1 MSVTLDR
8 LITWLATPSETEHLE
23 FKEAKTQ
30 YSSIKLFKYCVALAN
45 EGGGHLILGVTDKPP
60 RRVVGSQA
68 FQNLEE
74 IRAKLV
80 SKLQIRVEVDELHH
94 PDGRVLIFS
103 VPARPKGAPLHIDGQ
118 YLMRAG
124 EELVPM
130 TADRLQ
136 AIFAEGQSNFEER
149 IALGGLAAAD
159 VVRLLDSQSYF
170 DLVRLPYP
178 VDRQGVLER
187 FSRERLIVK
196 KGDRFSITNL
206 GALLFA
212 KDLGEFDLLSRKSVR
227 VTTYEGLDKL
237 TTLRDITGVKGYA
250 VGYERLVDYVNSQ
263 IPANEVIGKALRES
277 VPMYPEIAIRELV
290 ANALIHQDLEQTG
303 GSVAIDIYAN
313 RLEISNPG
321 VPCIEPDRFID
332 EYRSRNDRL
341 TDLMRRL
348 RICEEKGS
356 GIDKVISSVED
367 YQLPPLDIRVG
378 QARTTVV
385 LFGHRSFND
394 MDRADKVRAC
404 YQHCSLRYVMTEKM
418 TNQSLRERFALSTR
432 QVDTASRIIRDT
444 MDEGLIKLEDPQSS
458 SKRYAKYIPY
468 WA

>member
-8 LITWLATPSETEHLE
+8 LITWLAAPSETEHLE
-23 FKEAKTQ
+23 FKEAKAQ
-30 YSSIKLFKYCVALAN
+30 YNSIKLFKYCVALAN
-45 EGGGHLILGVTDKPP
+45 EGGGHLILGVSDKPP

-149 IALGGLAAAD
+149 IALGGLAADD

-237 TTLRDITGVKGYA
+237 TTLRDISGVKGYA

-263 IPANEVIGKALRES
+263 IPANEIIGKALRES
-277 VPMYPEIAIRELV
+277 VPMYPEIAIRELG

-321 VPCIEPDRFID
+321 VPCIDPDRFID
-332 EYRSRNDRL
+332 EYQSRNDRL

-356 GIDKVISSVED
+356 GIDKVISSVEA

>member
-1 MSVTLDR
+1 MSVTLNQ
-8 LITWLATPSETEHLE
+8 LITWLSAPSETEHLE
-23 FKEAKTQ
+23 FKEAKAQ
-30 YSSIKLFKYCVALAN
+30 YSLIKLFKYCVALAN
-45 EGGGHLILGVTDKPP
+45 EGGGHLILGVSDKPP

-68 FQNLEE
+68 FLNLEE

-80 SKLQIRVEVDELHH
+80 SKLQIRIEVAELHH
-94 PDGRVLIFS
+94 PDGRVLIFT
-103 VPARPKGAPLHIDGQ
+103 VPSRPKGSPLHIDGQ

-136 AIFAEGQSNFEER
+136 AIFAEGQSDFEER
-149 IALGGLAAAD
+149 IALGGLDAD
-159 VVRLLDSQSYF
+159 EVVRLLDTQSYF
-170 DLVRLPYP
+170 DLVRMPYP

-196 KGDRFSITNL
+196 KGDRFAITNL

-212 KDLGEFDLLSRKSVR
+212 KDLREFDLLSRKSVR

-250 VGYERLVDYVNSQ
+250 VGFAGLVDYVNSQ
-263 IPANEVIGKALRES
+263 LPANEVIGKALRES

-332 EYRSRNDRL
+332 EYQSRNDRL

-356 GIDKVISSVED
+356 GIDKVISSVEV

-385 LFGHRSFND
+385 LFGHRSFKE
-394 MDRADKVRAC
+394 MDRGDKVRAC

-432 QVDTASRIIRDT
+432 KVDATSRIIRDT
-444 MDEGLIKLEDPQSS
+444 MDEGLIKLEDSQSS

>member
-1 MSVTLDR
+1 MSVTLER
-8 LITWLATPSETEHLE
+8 LNTWLAAPSETEHLE
-23 FKEAKTQ
+23 FKEAKAQ
-30 YSSIKLFKYCVALAN
+30 YSLAKLFKYCVALAN
-45 EGGGHLILGVTDKPP
+45 EGGGYLVLGVTDKQP

-68 FQNLEE
+68 FQNLED

-80 SKLQIRVEVDELHH
+80 AKLQIRVEVDELRH
-94 PDGRVLIFS
+94 PDGRVLIFT

-136 AIFAEGQSNFEER
+136 VIFAEGQSNFEER
-149 IALGGLAAAD
+149 VALSGLAAD
-159 VVRLLDSQSYF
+159 EVVRLLDTQSYF
-170 DLVRLPYP
+170 DLVKLPYP
-178 VDRQGVLER
+178 VDRPGVLER
-187 FSRERLIVK
+187 FSRERLVVK
-196 KGDRFSITNL
+196 KGDRYSITNL

-212 KDLGEFDLLSRKSVR
+212 KDLGEFDLLTRKSVR

-237 TTLRDITGVKGYA
+237 TTLRDISGIKGYA
-250 VGYERLVDYVNSQ
+250 VGFAGLVGYVNSQ
-263 IPANEVIGKALRES
+263 LPANEVIGKALRET

-303 GSVAIDIYAN
+303 GSVAIDIYTN

-321 VPCIEPDRFID
+321 TPCIAPDRFID
-332 EYRSRNDRL
+332 EYQSRNARL
-341 TDLMRRL
+341 ADLMRRL

-356 GIDKVISSVED
+356 GIDKVISSVEA
-367 YQLPPLDIRVG
+367 YQLPPLDIRAG
-378 QARTTVV
+378 QSRTTVV
-385 LFGHRSFND
+385 LFGHRSFD
-394 MDRADKVRAC
+394 EMDRGDKVRAC

-418 TNQSLRERFALSTR
+418 TNQSLRERFALPTR
-432 QVDTASRIIRDT
+432 QVDKASRIIRDT